1 MKDLKLRKGE
11 EKREGERRI
20 AIIRGE
26 SNSR

>member
-11 EKREGERRI
+11 EKREGEKEI
-20 AIIRGE
+20 AIIRGK